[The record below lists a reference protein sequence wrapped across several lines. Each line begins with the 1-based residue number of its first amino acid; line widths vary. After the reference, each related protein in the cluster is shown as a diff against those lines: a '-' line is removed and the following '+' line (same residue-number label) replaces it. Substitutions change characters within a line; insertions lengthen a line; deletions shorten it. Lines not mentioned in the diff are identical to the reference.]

1 LSIQPAFYDQRSL
14 QPTTSQDVAAQ
25 AALWTP
31 CFQTDQQQENATMR
45 ALVWH
50 GKEDIRCDTVTDPE
64 IEDPRDAI
72 VRVTS
77 CAICGS
83 DLHLFHN
90 FIPAMLPGDIMG
102 HEMMGEVVEVGN
114 GVDGKLKKGDR
125 VVVPFTIFCG
135 ECEQCRRGNFSVC
148 EKSNRKKQIAD
159 KVFGH
164 ATAGLFG
171 YTHLTG
177 GYPGGQ
183 AEYVRVPFA
192 DATHIKVPD
201 GIPDEKLLFL
211 GDIFP
216 TGWQAAVQCDI
227 EPTDRVAI
235 WGCGPV
241 GQMAIR
247 SAILLGAEQVIAID
261 CLPERLSMAEA
272 GGAVTINFEK
282 ESVVERLNELTHG
295 KGPDKCI
302 DSVGMEAHVS
312 PLQPDTV
319 LDRAKQMMMLE
330 SDRPHVIR
338 EMIYVCRPGGV
349 ISIPGVYG
357 GLDDKIPLGQ
367 LMNKGLT
374 IRTGQTHVTRWTD
387 DLLHRIEEEQIDPS
401 FVITHEVPLH
411 QGPEMYKV
419 FRDKQDSCIK
429 VVLKP

>member
-1 LSIQPAFYDQRSL
+1 
-14 QPTTSQDVAAQ
+14 
-25 AALWTP
+25 
-31 CFQTDQQQENATMR
+31 MR

-72 VRVTS
+72 VKVTS

-102 HEMMGEVVEVGN
+102 HEMMGEVVEVGSGVN
-114 GVDGKLKKGDR
+114 GVLKTGDR
-125 VVVPFTIFCG
+125 VVVPFTIICG

-148 EKSNRKKQIAD
+148 ERTNRKKHLAE

-192 DATHIKVPD
+192 DATHIKVPE

-216 TGWQAAVQCDI
+216 TGWQAAAQCDI
-227 EPTDRVAI
+227 EPTDTVVV

-247 SAILLGAEQVIAID
+247 SAVLLGAKQVVAID

-272 GGAVTINFEK
+272 GGAITINFAT
-282 ESVVERLNELTHG
+282 ESVVERLNDLTNG
-295 KGPDKCI
+295 KGPEKCI
-302 DSVGMEAHVS
+302 DATGMESHVTPS
-312 PLQPDTV
+312 QPDTL
-319 LDRAKQMMMLE
+319 LDRAKQMMGVE
-330 SDRPHVIR
+330 SDRPHVLR

-349 ISIPGVYG
+349 ISVPGVYS
-357 GLDDKIPLGQ
+357 GLVDNIPMGL

-374 IRTGQTHVTRWTD
+374 VRTGQTHVNRWTD
-387 DLLHRIEEEQIDPS
+387 DLLHRIEEGQIDPS
-401 FVITHEVPLH
+401 FVITHTVGLE

-429 VVLKP
+429 VVLRP